1 MRDNS
6 LKAGTYLRTILLQ
19 NADFMSVIS
28 GDKIFPII
36 APSETTYPIITYTRD
51 NIYPQYTKS
60 APCGGWS
67 NSVQVTYKIYT
78 GNDHDS
84 GENIANELR
93 NALEWV
99 SYKDNDIKIHP
110 IELISATEYFNDDSY
125 CQQLTFNVTVE

>member
-19 NADFMSVIS
+19 NADLMNVIS
-28 GDKIFPII
+28 GDKIFPIV
-36 APSETTYPIITYTRD
+36 APPETTYPIITYTRD
-51 NIYPQYTKS
+51 NIFPQYTKA

-67 NSVQVTYKIYT
+67 NSVQVTYRIYT

-84 GENIANELR
+84 GEDIANELR

-110 IELISATEYFNDDSY
+110 IELISATEFFNDDSY